1 MNSNIEK
8 IVTEAMELPPE
19 VRAFIAEK
27 LIESLDSP
35 ASKELSPEWKAEIKK
50 RCEEI
55 DRGAAQLRDA
65 DSVLNRAMQSLP

>member
-1 MNSNIEK
+1 MNANAEK

-27 LIESLDSP
+27 LIESLDQP

-50 RCEEI
+50 RSDEI
-55 DRGAAQLRDA
+55 DQSLVQLRNA
-65 DSVLNRAMQSLP
+65 DSVFNRIEKSLP